1 MEIPSFL
8 SALCLPLASTA
19 GYGPFVTSLTS
30 WGAFTLI
37 NLICIYGLCES
48 PSADGLGNSMTY
60 LSGGGEHVISEGYVC
75 EKMCG
80 TRE

>member
-48 PSADGLGNSMTY
+48 PSADGLIFVLLDALAFQPGQF
-60 LSGGGEHVISEGYVC
+60 
-75 EKMCG
+75 EKQ
-80 TRE
+80 TLTT